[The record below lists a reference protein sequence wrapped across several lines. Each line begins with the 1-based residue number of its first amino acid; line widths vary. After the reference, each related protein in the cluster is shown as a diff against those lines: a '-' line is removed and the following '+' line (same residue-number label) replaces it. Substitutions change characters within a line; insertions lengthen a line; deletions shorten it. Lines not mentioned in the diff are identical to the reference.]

1 MMTSRS
7 RALAVAVVCAV
18 LAACATGGARTGAL
32 SPADL
37 AALEAQRAQQPTNPD
52 LNLRLAKAYSAANR
66 FGDARTALATVLLQQ
81 PDNRVARA
89 YLGFTYEGLEQ
100 FDSARAVYGEL
111 LAARPTGEVSRLL
124 NGRLALLAR
133 KELHATARASLT
145 REAELSRTPPDP
157 NTVAVFPFRYTG
169 QDSSLRPLER
179 GLAALVVS
187 DLSHVRSMR
196 LVERERLQALLDEMQ
211 LTASGRVDPTTGARS
226 GHLVG
231 AGQVVQGQF
240 QDLPGGVRLD
250 ATMVRA
256 SDAQVA
262 ATGSGRDQMTQLF
275 DLEKS
280 VVFQLLSKMGV
291 PLTPAESIAISE
303 RPTRDLQAFLLYS
316 RGLEAQDRGDF
327 GVASANFR
335 AASQKDPSF
344 QAAAQQAQSS
354 EAAQSAGGT
363 SDNDVASMIGGG
375 AAEGPGGPTGG
386 NSALASALNNV
397 VPSGASIVDQ
407 TPTSNDMGVVQT
419 TTGGGTV
426 TPPSRPDPVCEV
438 AVCQGPGGNP
448 GLIGTIII
456 IIRRP

>member
-1 MMTSRS
+1 MITTRS

-37 AALEAQRAQQPTNPD
+37 AALVAQRAQQPTNPEA
-52 LNLRLAKAYSAANR
+52 NLRLAKAYYAANR
-66 FGDARTALATVLLQQ
+66 FAEARAAIGTVLLQQ

-133 KELHATARASLT
+133 KELHATARASLS

-211 LTASGRVDPTTGARS
+211 LTASGHVDPTTGARS

-240 QDLPGGVRLD
+240 QDLPDGVRLD
-250 ATMVRA
+250 AAMVRA
-256 SDAQVA
+256 TDATVA
-262 ATGSGRDQMTQLF
+262 ATGTGRDQLNLLF
-275 DLEKS
+275 DIEKS
-280 VVFQLLSKMGV
+280 VVFQLLTKMGV

-327 GVASANFR
+327 RVASANFR
-335 AASQKDPSF
+335 AASRRDPSF

-354 EAAQSAGGT
+354 DAAQSAGGT
-363 SDNDVASMIGGG
+363 SDADVASVVGGG
-375 AAEGPGGPTGG
+375 APAGLGEATGG
-386 NSALASALNNV
+386 SGALASALNNV

-407 TPTSNDMGVVQT
+407 TPT
-419 TTGGGTV
+419 TGGIV
-426 TPPSRPDPVCEV
+426 NPPTRPDPVCEV
-438 AVCQGPGGNP
+438 AGCQGPGGNP

>member
-1 MMTSRS
+1 MITSRS
-7 RALAVAVVCAV
+7 RALAVAVACAV

-32 SPADL
+32 SPAAL
-37 AALEAQRAQQPTNPD
+37 AALEAQRAQQPTDPD
-52 LNLRLAKAYSAANR
+52 VNLRLAKAYSAANR
-66 FGDARTALATVLLQQ
+66 FTDARAALATVLLQQ

-89 YLGFTYEGLEQ
+89 YLGFTYEGQEH
-100 FDSARAVYGEL
+100 FDSARTVYGEL

-133 KELHATARASLT
+133 KELHANARTSLA
-145 REAELSRTPPDP
+145 RETELSRTPPDP

-196 LVERERLQALLDEMQ
+196 LVERERLQALLDEMK
-211 LTASGRVDPTTGARS
+211 LTTVGRTDPTTGARS

-240 QDLPGGVRLD
+240 QDLPGGVRID
-250 ATMVRA
+250 AAMVRA
-256 SDAQVA
+256 TDAQVA
-262 ATGSGRDQMTQLF
+262 ATGTGRDQLNLLF
-275 DLEKS
+275 DVEKS
-280 VVFQLLSKMGV
+280 VLFQLLTKMNV

-327 GVASANFR
+327 QAASASFR
-335 AASQKDPSF
+335 AASQRDPTF

-354 EAAQSAGGT
+354 DAAESAGGT
-363 SDNDVASMIGGG
+363 SDNDLAAVVGG
-375 AAEGPGGPTGG
+375 ASAEGAGGLGG
-386 NSALASALNNV
+386 EGSALANALNSV
-397 VPSGASIVDQ
+397 VPSGASIVDL
-407 TPTSNDMGVVQT
+407 N
-419 TTGGGTV
+419 
-426 TPPSRPDPVCEV
+426 PPPARPDPVCEI
-438 AVCQGPGGNP
+438 AQCQGPGGNP

>member
-18 LAACATGGARTGAL
+18 LAACATGGARTAVL

-52 LNLRLAKAYSAANR
+52 LNLRLAKAYHAASR
-66 FGDARTALATVLLQQ
+66 FAAARAALATVLLQQ

-133 KELHATARASLT
+133 KELHAAARASLS
-145 REAELSRTPPDP
+145 REVELSRTPPDP

-196 LVERERLQALLDEMQ
+196 LVERERLQALLDEMR
-211 LTASGRVDPTTGARS
+211 LTASGRVDPATGARS

-240 QDLPGGVRLD
+240 QDLQGGLRLD
-250 ATMVRA
+250 AAMVRA

-262 ATGSGRDQMTQLF
+262 ATGSGRDQLNLLF

-280 VVFQLLSKMGV
+280 VVFQLLTKMGV

-327 GVASANFR
+327 QAASANFR
-335 AASQKDPSF
+335 AASQRDPSF

-354 EAAQSAGGT
+354 DAAQSASGT
-363 SDNDVASMIGGG
+363 PDNSIASIIGGG
-375 AAEGPGGPTGG
+375 VGEGPSGPSRG
-386 NSALASALNNV
+386 SVELASALNSV
-397 VPSGASIVDQ
+397 VPSGASLVDQ
-407 TPTSNDMGVVQT
+407 LPTGDQIAGVQT
-419 TTGGGTV
+419 NTSGGSV

-438 AVCQGPGGNP
+438 AGCQGPGGNP

>member
-7 RALAVAVVCAV
+7 RALAATVVCAV
-18 LAACATGGARTGAL
+18 LAACATGGARSGAL
-32 SPADL
+32 SPADVTV
-37 AALEAQRAQQPTNPD
+37 LEAQRAQQPTNPD
-52 LNLRLAKAYSAANR
+52 VNLRLAKAYYAANR
-66 FGDARTALATVLLQQ
+66 FADARAALATVLLQQ
-81 PDNRVARA
+81 PDNRIARA
-89 YLGFTYEGLEQ
+89 YLGFTYEGQEQ
-100 FDSARAVYGEL
+100 FDSARAVYSAL
-111 LAARPTGEVSRLL
+111 LSGRPGGEVSRLL

-133 KELHATARASLT
+133 RELHATARASLA
-145 REAELSRTPPDP
+145 REVELSRTPPDP

-211 LTASGRVDPTTGARS
+211 LTASGRVDPATGARS

-240 QDLPGGVRLD
+240 QDLPGAVRLD

-256 SDAQVA
+256 TDAQVA
-262 ATGSGRDQMTQLF
+262 ATGSGRDQLTQLF

-327 GVASANFR
+327 RVASANFR
-335 AASQKDPSF
+335 AASQRDPSF

-354 EAAQSAGGT
+354 DAAQAAGGT
-363 SDNDVASMIGGG
+363 PDNDVASIVGG
-375 AAEGPGGPTGG
+375 AAPE
-386 NSALASALNNV
+386 ASAAGSLGSNSLTVAINNA
-397 VPSGASIVDQ
+397 VPSGAAIVDL
-407 TPTSNDMGVVQT
+407 TPT
-419 TTGGGTV
+419 TGSIAN
-426 TPPSRPDPVCEV
+426 PPTRPDPVCEV
-438 AVCQGPGGNP
+438 GRCEGPGGNP

>member
-1 MMTSRS
+1 MITSRS
-7 RALAVAVVCAV
+7 RALATAVVCAV
-18 LAACATGGARTGAL
+18 LTACTTGGAGSRSGAL

-37 AALEAQRAQQPTNPD
+37 AALEAQRAQHPTDPD
-52 LNLRLAKAYSAANR
+52 VNLRLAKAYYAANR
-66 FGDARTALATVLLQQ
+66 FPNARAALGTVLLQQ
-81 PDNRVARA
+81 PENRVARA

-111 LAARPTGEVSRLL
+111 LASRPTGEVSRLL

-133 KELHATARASLT
+133 KELHANARASLA
-145 REAELSRTPPDP
+145 RETELSRTPPDP

-211 LTASGRVDPTTGARS
+211 LSASGRVDPSTGARS

-250 ATMVRA
+250 AAMVRA
-256 SDAQVA
+256 TDAQVA
-262 ATGSGRDQMTQLF
+262 ATGSGRDQLNALF
-275 DLEKS
+275 DIEKS
-280 VVFQLLSKMGV
+280 VVFQLLAKMGV

-327 GVASANFR
+327 RAASANFR
-335 AASQKDPSF
+335 AAAQRDPSF
-344 QAAAQQAQSS
+344 QAANQQAQSS
-354 EAAQSAGGT
+354 DAAQAAGGT
-363 SDNDVASMIGGG
+363 PDNTVAAIVGGTGPDATGGMTGGG
-375 AAEGPGGPTGG
+375 Y
-386 NSALASALNNV
+386 ALSNALNNV
-397 VPSGASIVDQ
+397 VPSGAAIVDQ
-407 TPTSNDMGVVQT
+407 TPTSGSI
-419 TTGGGTV
+419 
-426 TPPSRPDPVCEV
+426 TPPPRPDPVCEV
-438 AVCQGPGGNP
+438 AGCQGPGGNP

>member
-1 MMTSRS
+1 MITSRS

-18 LAACATGGARTGAL
+18 LAACATGGARTEVL

-52 LNLRLAKAYSAANR
+52 MNLRLAKAYSAAHR
-66 FGDARTALATVLLQQ
+66 FGDARAALATVLLQQ

-111 LAARPTGEVSRLL
+111 LAARPSGEVSRLL

-133 KELHATARASLT
+133 KELHATARASLS

-169 QDSSLRPLER
+169 QDSTLRPLER

-240 QDLPGGVRLD
+240 QDLPGGLRLD
-250 ATMVRA
+250 MAMVRA

-262 ATGSGRDQMTQLF
+262 ATGSGRDQLNLLF
-275 DLEKS
+275 DIEKS

-327 GVASANFR
+327 RVASANFR
-335 AASQKDPSF
+335 AASQRDPSF

-354 EAAQSAGGT
+354 DAAQTAGGT
-363 SDNDVASMIGGG
+363 PDNAVASMIGGP
-375 AAEGPGGPTGG
+375 ADGPGGPTGG

-397 VPSGASIVDQ
+397 VPSGVATLEQVSV
-407 TPTSNDMGVVQT
+407 
-419 TTGGGTV
+419 GGGTAESQ
-426 TPPSRPDPVCEV
+426 TPSTGTGIPPSRPDVCEF
-438 AVCQGPGGNP
+438 AGCQGPGGNL